1 MINFL
6 KEFISNHPFKRITYA
21 EYMEVALYHPEYG
34 YYMREK
40 EKIGR
45 KGDFITSS
53 NISDFY
59 GKSIAK
65 WYYKQMNK
73 LKLAPAICE
82 IGAGTGRFAKA
93 FIDEW
98 NHLSSV
104 PIRYYILEASP
115 YHRKVQQKV
124 LHFNDYV
131 KQIEGLDEIN
141 PFEGLIFSNE
151 LFDALPVHVIENHNG
166 QLMELMIGLNNDQLV
181 EIAVPLENEKIM
193 TFIKSSGLKLNN
205 KQRIEIPLL
214 MEEVISNIAN
224 ALTKGLVLTVDY
236 GYTNE
241 EWQELGRRD
250 GSLRGYYQHQ
260 QFNHVL
266 MHPGEMD
273 ITSHVHF
280 DSLIRIGNQLGLAF
294 QQKWRQDE
302 FLLTTGL
309 LDELQNHYDP
319 DPFSEVSKRNRAI
332 RSLIM
337 PSSISGSF
345 HVILQKKGIE

>member
-6 KEFISNHPFKRITYA
+6 KEFILSQPLKMITYA
-21 EYMEVALYHPEYG
+21 EYMEVALYHNEHG

-65 WYYKQMNK
+65 WYFKQMNEW
-73 LKLAPAICE
+73 KLAPAICE

-93 FIDEW
+93 FIEEW
-98 NHLSSV
+98 NRLSPV
-104 PIRYYILEASP
+104 PIHYYILEASP
-115 YHRKVQQKV
+115 YHRKVQQEI
-124 LHFNDYV
+124 LSFNDYV
-131 KQIEGLDEIN
+131 KQIEDLEEIH

-166 QLMELMIGLNNDQLV
+166 QLVELMIGLNDDQLV
-181 EIAVPLENEKIM
+181 EIPVPLENEKIM
-193 TFIKSSGLKLNN
+193 TFMKSSGLKLKNN
-205 KQRIEIPLL
+205 QRIEIPLL
-214 MEEVISNIAN
+214 MEEVISSIAHT
-224 ALTKGLVLTVDY
+224 LSKGLVLTVDY

-241 EWQELGRRD
+241 EWLERRG

-260 QFNHVL
+260 QFNDVL
-266 MHPGEMD
+266 VYPGEMD
-273 ITSHVHF
+273 MTSHVHF
-280 DSLIRIGNQLGLAF
+280 DSLIRIGNQLGLDF

-309 LDELQNHYDP
+309 LEELQNHYDP
-319 DPFSEVSKRNRAI
+319 DPFSEVSKKNRAI

-337 PSSISGSF
+337 PSGISGSF
-345 HVILQKKGIE
+345 HVILQKKGME